1 MDNKVIYLKSL
12 FKTFKPK
19 EKLPEDL
26 KIEMAKLNLI
36 SEVNQNKPLDPFK
49 DKKAGRKFVLD
60 NMEDMTSPMVPE
72 PPIPAKTIWSI
83 FFRSTL
89 SIGLARFSAAKI
101 FQLS

>member
-1 MDNKVIYLKSL
+1 MEKDNKVIYLKSL

-36 SEVNQNKPLDPFK
+36 SEVNKNKPLDPFK

-60 NMEDMTSPMVPE
+60 NMEDFLQYAVNYSLIDRIKNE
-72 PPIPAKTIWSI
+72 FPID
-83 FFRSTL
+83 TL
-89 SIGLARFSAAKI
+89 E
-101 FQLS
+101 

>member
-1 MDNKVIYLKSL
+1 MEHKDNKVIYLKSL

-49 DKKAGRKFVLD
+49 DAKAGRKFVLD
-60 NMEDMTSPMVPE
+60 NMEDFLQYAVNYSLIDRMRNEFPLN
-72 PPIPAKTIWSI
+72 
-83 FFRSTL
+83 TL
-89 SIGLARFSAAKI
+89 E
-101 FQLS
+101 